1 MGDRMKCLTTRLG
14 RGETILFLALLLVLP
29 VRAVVSAQGAP
40 HRAGLVI
47 RFGDGS
53 VITRCVSFSEPS
65 ITGMELLARAG
76 LSIRVD
82 TASSIGAGV
91 CKINSQGCDAGQSC
105 FCQCTGSTCA
115 YWQYFH
121 VQNGAW
127 KYSIL
132 GAALYPISDGAV
144 EGWAWGNNVAP
155 PLMALD
161 QICASTSALAPT
173 SAPQATRALS
183 RTPAPTSRPVTLT
196 AAATV
201 APVTASA
208 SPTLVPTDAP
218 ATALALSTLALASP
232 TVATASPASAPT
244 VPASPQNA
252 GGASPVTSYAIF
264 GVIVLGL
271 GTWLLIQSRRKAR

>member
-1 MGDRMKCLTTRLG
+1 
-14 RGETILFLALLLVLP
+14 
-29 VRAVVSAQGAP
+29 
-40 HRAGLVI
+40 
-47 RFGDGS
+47 
-53 VITRCVSFSEPS
+53 
-65 ITGMELLARAG
+65 
-76 LSIRVD
+76 VD

-91 CKINSQGCDAGQSC
+91 CKINSQGCDAGQLC

-121 VQNGAW
+121 AQNGAW

-161 QICASTSALAPT
+161 QICASTLPAPT
-173 SAPQATRALS
+173 SAPQATRAPS
-183 RTPAPTSRPVTLT
+183 RTPAPTSGPVTPT

-208 SPTLVPTDAP
+208 IPTRAPTEVP
-218 ATALALSTLALASP
+218 ATALEVSTVALASP
-232 TVATASPASAPT
+232 TVATASPTSAPT
-244 VPASPQNA
+244 VSASPQNA